1 MQVGKVLPDV
11 GAPERNKGSKIGL
24 VSMALTNVFVLPGL
38 GKLRSTLLL
47 LPGRVQMSL

>member
-1 MQVGKVLPDV
+1 MKVGKVLPDV
-11 GAPERNKGSKIGL
+11 DAPERNKGSKI
-24 VSMALTNVFVLPGL
+24 VFMALTNVFVLPGL

>member
-1 MQVGKVLPDV
+1 MKVGKVLPDV
-11 GAPERNKGSKIGL
+11 DAPERNKGSKMVGFYG
-24 VSMALTNVFVLPGL
+24 ADVFVLPGL